1 VVDLAAVQLRLGLRD
16 LHVLDVRRLVLDL
29 DLGGLLDGDAQ
40 GGARLAAPVGTPSV
54 SRRARRPLMLR
65 EPAMVESLKKE
76 VEEGYSTVNRR
87 ICEPAE
93 WLTATVDVTVAQP

>member
-1 VVDLAAVQLRLGLRD
+1 M
-16 LHVLDVRRLVLDL
+16 
-29 DLGGLLDGDAQ
+29 
-40 GGARLAAPVGTPSV
+40 
-54 SRRARRPLMLR
+54 LMVLR
-65 EPAMVESLKKE
+65 ESAMVERSMKKE

>member
-1 VVDLAAVQLRLGLRD
+1 VGHTQRVEACPEA
-16 LHVLDVRRLVLDL
+16 
-29 DLGGLLDGDAQ
+29 LDGAAGVRH
-40 GGARLAAPVGTPSV
+40 GG
-54 SRRARRPLMLR
+54 
-65 EPAMVESLKKE
+65 SLKKE

>member
-1 VVDLAAVQLRLGLRD
+1 MGEPAFCCPRFADYRHGFLETLC
-16 LHVLDVRRLVLDL
+16 
-29 DLGGLLDGDAQ
+29 GLLDGDAQ
-40 GGARLAAPVGTPSV
+40 GGARLAAPVV
-54 SRRARRPLMLR
+54 SPQCVEAGRRPLMLR

-93 WLTATVDVTVAQP
+93 WLTATVDDTVAQP

>member
-1 VVDLAAVQLRLGLRD
+1 MCAGERHRENAWGLVEA
-16 LHVLDVRRLVLDL
+16 HVSPPMC
-29 DLGGLLDGDAQ
+29 G
-40 GGARLAAPVGTPSV
+40 PK
-54 SRRARRPLMLR
+54 
-65 EPAMVESLKKE
+65 SLKKE

>member
-1 VVDLAAVQLRLGLRD
+1 MVDLAAVRLRLGLRD

-40 GGARLAAPVGTPSV
+40 GGARL
-54 SRRARRPLMLR
+54 
-65 EPAMVESLKKE
+65 AMVESLKKE